1 MFLRMYVYVET
12 HKIKTAVSS
21 ITTSFINNLKGS
33 HKAYKPKINA
43 YREPTEGIE
52 IVSVS
57 TYMV

>member
-1 MFLRMYVYVET
+1 VYVET